1 VDFEALMAQAVAARG
16 RAYARYSHFTVGAA
30 LLFKD
35 GDIVSGFNVEN
46 ASYGLTMCAE
56 RVALYAALARG
67 KRAEEILALCVMGAR
82 EDASEPERLIAP
94 CGACRQVLNECNPRM
109 LLGCAAPEGMRRFR
123 LDELLPQAF
132 GPDDLARL

>member
-1 VDFEALMAQAVAARG
+1 MAQALAARAS
-16 RAYARYSHFTVGAA
+16 AYARYSHFTVGAA

-35 GDIVSGFNVEN
+35 GDIVSGCNVEN

-56 RVALYAALARG
+56 RVALYAALACG
-67 KRAEEILALCVMGAR
+67 KRGDDILALCVTGAPQG
-82 EDASEPERLIAP
+82 AIEPERLIAP
-94 CGACRQVLNECNPRM
+94 CGACRQVLNEFKPHM
-109 LLGCAAPEGMRRFR
+109 LVGCAMPGGMRTFY